1 MARRKGN
8 QLQKT
13 VENILK
19 EKKMNYNDWR
29 KEVIYKRKLA
39 VMADE
44 DKEWLDKTVEEES
57 LNLVMQY
64 MNLIVDDDKE
74 KSAI

>member
-64 MNLIVDDDKE
+64 LNLIVDDDKE